1 MTFIIKNLTLA
12 ELEERLETFE
22 EEFGLSSEEF
32 FARYVRGEMGDSS
45 KVIKWAG
52 TYRLYL
58 DLVSARE
65 ALEVQ
70 YA

>member
-1 MTFIIKNLTLA
+1 MTFLIRNVTLA
-12 ELEERLETFE
+12 ELEERLEILE
-22 EEFGLSSEEF
+22 KEFGLSSEEF
-32 FARYVRGEMGDSS
+32 FARYVRGEMGDDS

-58 DLVSARE
+58 DLVSVQELPE
-65 ALEVQ
+65 AM

>member
-1 MTFIIKNLTLA
+1 MTLLIKNLTLA
-12 ELEERLETFE
+12 ELEERLEAFE
-22 EEFGLSSEEF
+22 GEFGLSSEEF
-32 FARYVRGEMGDSS
+32 FARYVRGEMGDDS

-58 DLVSARE
+58 DLVSAQE
-65 ALEVQ
+65 LPETM

>member
-1 MTFIIKNLTLA
+1 MTFLIKNVTLA
-12 ELEERLETFE
+12 ELEERLEAFE

-32 FARYVRGEMGDSS
+32 FARYVRGEMGDDS

-52 TYRLYL
+52 TYKLYL
-58 DLVSARE
+58 DLVSVQELPE
-65 ALEVQ
+65 AM

>member
-1 MTFIIKNLTLA
+1 MTFLIKNVTLA
-12 ELEERLETFE
+12 ELEERLEAFE

-32 FARYVRGEMGDSS
+32 FARYARGEMGDDS
-45 KVIKWAG
+45 KVIGWAG

-58 DLVSARE
+58 DLVSVQELPE
-65 ALEVQ
+65 AM

>member
-1 MTFIIKNLTLA
+1 MPFIKNLTLA
-12 ELEERLETFE
+12 ELEERLQNFE
-22 EEFGLSSEEF
+22 VEFGLSSEEF
-32 FARYVRGEMGDSS
+32 FDRYVRGDMGDDS
-45 KVIKWAG
+45 KVIRWAG